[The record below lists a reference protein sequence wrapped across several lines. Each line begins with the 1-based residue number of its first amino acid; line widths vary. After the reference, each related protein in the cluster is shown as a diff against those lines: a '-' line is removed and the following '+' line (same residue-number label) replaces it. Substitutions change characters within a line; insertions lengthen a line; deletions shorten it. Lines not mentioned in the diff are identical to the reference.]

1 MSDLPSNATGN
12 CSAASGPET
21 ALSAATS
28 GTPAVIGLSNRFGLS
43 SRPCTRHP
51 RPVTGKV
58 KRRAPWTQTPTGQA
72 WLRAEQARKEQA
84 REGRAAARRLRL
96 AQSVK
101 RSVDAN
107 RDAWKAKTRT
117 RSVGKVR
124 RVSKVQAARN
134 RRYAVIRNEFMARS
148 ENWNC
153 AFSCCPNRATQV
165 HHQRGKLGDLL
176 FDTRFWHPVC
186 GETHAW
192 IDANREAARET
203 IAARGTN
210 RGLTLLCASGEFNT
224 QPKE

>member
-1 MSDLPSNATGN
+1 MPKRRPGM
-12 CSAASGPET
+12 GT
-21 ALSAATS
+21 A
-28 GTPAVIGLSNRFGLS
+28 
-43 SRPCTRHP
+43 
-51 RPVTGKV
+51 
-58 KRRAPWTQTPTGQA
+58 KRRAPWTQTPVGQA
-72 WLRAEQARKEQA
+72 WSRAEQARKEQA

-96 AQSVK
+96 AQSIK

-107 RDAWKAKTRT
+107 RRAMENYRDAWKAKTRT
-117 RSVGKVR
+117 RSAGKVR

>member
-1 MSDLPSNATGN
+1 MG
-12 CSAASGPET
+12 T
-21 ALSAATS
+21 A
-28 GTPAVIGLSNRFGLS
+28 
-43 SRPCTRHP
+43 
-51 RPVTGKV
+51 
-58 KRRAPWTQTPTGQA
+58 KRRAPWTQTPVGQA

-84 REGRAAARRLRL
+84 REGRKNRLWHIKVTKRLTRRKKESATRAL
-96 AQSVK
+96 K
-101 RSVDAN
+101 MF
-107 RDAWKAKTRT
+107 WKSKTRT
-117 RSVGKVR
+117 RSAGKVR

-186 GETHAW
+186 GLTHAW

-224 QPKE
+224 QPK